1 MAKDNMI
8 FGVHPIIEAIESG
21 KEISKIYV
29 QRDLKIENLTQLRK
43 LIKQHK
49 LPVANVPVQ
58 KLNQLTGG
66 NHQGVL
72 AFISPIT
79 TYKIEDILPVI
90 YEQGKTP
97 LLLLLDRISDVRNI
111 GAITRSAEAAGVD
124 AVIIPTKES
133 AALND
138 FAMKSSAGA
147 LNRVRICKAHKLWDV
162 CVYLKESGLQLVAA
176 TEKGN
181 DSLYTI
187 NFTLPTAIIMGS
199 EERGISRNLLEISDY
214 QTAIPMLGKID
225 SLNVSVAT
233 GVMLYEAV
241 RQRLQ
246 SNR

>member
-1 MAKDNMI
+1 MAKDEMI
-8 FGVHPIIEAIESG
+8 FGVHPVIEAIESG
-21 KEISKIYV
+21 KEISKIYI
-29 QRDLKIENLTQLRK
+29 QRDVKLENLTRLRK
-43 LIKQHK
+43 LIKQNK

-58 KLNQLTGG
+58 KLNQMTGG

-72 AFISPIT
+72 AFVSPIT
-79 TYKIEDILPVI
+79 TYKIEDILPGV

-97 LLLLLDRISDVRNI
+97 LLLILDRISDVRNI
-111 GAITRSAEAAGVD
+111 GAITRTAEASGVD

-147 LNRVRICKAHKLWDV
+147 LNRVNICKSHNLWDT

-181 DSLYTI
+181 DNLYDI
-187 NFTLPTAIIMGS
+187 EFTHPTAIIMGS
-199 EERGISRNLLEISDY
+199 EDRGISRNLLEISDF
-214 QTAIPMLGKID
+214 QTAIPMMGKIG

-241 RQRLQ
+241 RQRV
-246 SNR
+246 SNQ